1 MPSLLQ
7 NRGQD
12 TDYEDD
18 DADVEDDD
26 ADVERFDNDDV
37 DIPNIEKQL
46 EVFRQQ
52 WKEEIRDNTPNQ
64 DADDQI
70 MDNEKEV
77 KRKMSNEVVC

>member
-77 KRKMSNEVVC
+77 KRKMSDEVVC

>member
-1 MPSLLQ
+1 VPSLLQ

-12 TDYEDD
+12 TDVEDD
-18 DADVEDDD
+18 DADVEDED

>member
-12 TDYEDD
+12 TDVEDD

-77 KRKMSNEVVC
+77 KRKMSDEVVC

>member
-12 TDYEDD
+12 T
-18 DADVEDDD
+18 DVEDDD

-77 KRKMSNEVVC
+77 KRKMSDEVVC

>member
-12 TDYEDD
+12 TDVEDD
-18 DADVEDDD
+18 DADVEDED

>member
-12 TDYEDD
+12 TDVEDD